1 MSKRLRLFV
10 VAIAALALVLGAIV
24 FTGVSTQREKQELE
38 ARLEALQRAASA
50 GAAGRSTC
58 EGLTAKVEQ
67 DLPALEASEGA
78 SERVKKGYRALGDCQ
93 TQLGR
98 HQQAVD
104 AYSKVVFFE
113 PEQARAHGDLARA
126 YSRAGKSNEA
136 LRHGHLAVQL
146 APNSWQAHRVL
157 ARVLESNNQY
167 PAALDSMR
175 KAAQLAPANE
185 QSGAQKAVVRLEAKI
200 GGMTTAEASAGG
212 DDE

>member
-1 MSKRLRLFV
+1 
-10 VAIAALALVLGAIV
+10 
-24 FTGVSTQREKQELE
+24 
-38 ARLEALQRAASA
+38 
-50 GAAGRSTC
+50 
-58 EGLTAKVEQ
+58 
-67 DLPALEASEGA
+67 
-78 SERVKKGYRALGDCQ
+78 
-93 TQLGR
+93 
-98 HQQAVD
+98 
-104 AYSKVVFFE
+104 
-113 PEQARAHGDLARA
+113 
-126 YSRAGKSNEA
+126 